1 MAVHCLACPLHH
13 GQPSWHNPR
22 KYESDADID
31 IHKMYNPCPEAAH
44 HWTVDN
50 GKLRHKIELQCSH
63 KSPTTVTLQKT
74 TWSSRGKV
82 MVQKSNR
89 PWYCLWLMRSVWQN
103 YDDIT
108 LCTCSNLKFAL
119 QSSSENNQYLK
130 SNTVTETRLPIKS
143 LLPHSQFWIFILK

>member
-1 MAVHCLACPLHH
+1 MFVEATRKGLECTNGQTTNGHSSLIPHMAVHCLACPLHH

-22 KYESDADID
+22 KYESDANID
-31 IHKMYNPCPEAAH
+31 IHKMYNPCHEAAH
-44 HWTVDN
+44 HWTMDN

-108 LCTCSNLKFAL
+108 LCTCSNLKICT
-119 QSSSENNQYLK
+119 SVVK
-130 SNTVTETRLPIKS
+130 WK
-143 LLPHSQFWIFILK
+143 